1 MPSSDAQVAE
11 IKQTL
16 ELLLEKGA
24 VYELRALEVE
34 NGNWRSI
41 TVGGYFKNRQLMAE
55 AAAKLSGRADGVYF
69 TLNPTRPGLLARAA
83 NRVRPIVDGD
93 GTKDKEVSGR
103 RLLLVDVD
111 PVRDRG
117 ISSTDQEHQ
126 AALERAE
133 KVASWLSEQGWPP
146 PIVADS
152 GNGAHLLYRINLK
165 NNDATTLLVKRVLEA
180 LAARFNDDMVTI
192 DTACS
197 NASRISKLYGTLAAK
212 GDSIEE
218 RPHRMAAFVNV
229 PPESS
234 VISEELLEKV
244 ASRFTAA
251 QDPPREHTS
260 SAGGSWVERWLE
272 RYQVAV
278 KSVEPYK
285 GGRKF
290 ILNCCPFNSSH
301 VGTSAAIFEGSDP
314 KNNFGFRCQHQE
326 CEGKTGRD
334 VRQMFEPEAEVSDE
348 AEASVRY
355 NWPDALQPEAFH
367 GPAGDVVRIIE
378 PHSEAD
384 PAALLVQFLAG
395 FGSIAGR
402 SAYFLTD
409 GAQQFANFNVL
420 IVGQTAKGRKGTSW
434 SQSRRVLEMVDP
446 QWRKERNV
454 TGLSSGEGLI
464 WAVRD
469 AIREH
474 SPIREK
480 GRITGYQDIEA
491 DPGISDKRLLAF
503 EAEFARVLRVSER
516 EANTLTA
523 VIREAFD
530 TGDLNVLTKKQSARA
545 TGAHISI
552 IGQITRDELRCL
564 LTDTAIAGGFA
575 NRFAMV
581 CSRRSKLLP
590 EGGQLAEA
598 NFSRVIPALR
608 EAAKIASKIGQMR
621 RDKEARA
628 VWQEVYGELSEGKP
642 GMLGAVTS
650 RADTLTV
657 RLSMVYALLDSS
669 AFIRKE
675 HLLAALAVW
684 RYSADSARFI
694 FGDAVGNETA
704 DEIFRQLR
712 TRPDGMTR
720 TEIRD
725 LFKRNKKVMEINL
738 ALDVLQEHGMARVV
752 IDPPDSAGRP
762 TERWYALATFPGT
775 N

>member
-1 MPSSDAQVAE
+1 MLASDAQVAA
-11 IKQTL
+11 IRQTL

-34 NGNWRSI
+34 NGNWRSL
-41 TVGGYFKNRQLMAE
+41 TVGGYFDNQQLMAE
-55 AAAKLSGRADGVYF
+55 AAAKYSGRADGVYF
-69 TLNPTRPGLLARAA
+69 TLNPTHRGLLARAA
-83 NRVRPIVDGD
+83 NRVRTIDNGD
-93 GTKDKEVSGR
+93 GTKDHEVSRR

-111 PVRDRG
+111 AMRDRG
-117 ISSTDQEHQ
+117 ISATHEEHR
-126 AALERAE
+126 AAIERAWN
-133 KVASWLSEQGWPP
+133 VANWLMQQGWPA
-146 PIVADS
+146 PIIADS
-152 GNGAHLLYRINLK
+152 GNGCHLLYRIDLPNTDDVK
-165 NNDATTLLVKRVLEA
+165 QLVKRVLEA
-180 LAARFNDDMVTI
+180 LAAHFNDDTVTI
-192 DTACS
+192 DTACH
-197 NASRISKLYGTLAAK
+197 NASRITKLYGTLAAK
-212 GDSIEE
+212 GDDIPE
-218 RPHRMAAFVNV
+218 RPHRTAALLNV
-229 PPESS
+229 PPEWS
-234 VISEELLEKV
+234 VVSQELLEKV
-244 ASRFTAA
+244 AKQFTAP
-251 QDPPREHTS
+251 DPPNPHTS
-260 SAGGSWVERWLE
+260 SAGDSWLERWLE
-272 RYQVAV
+272 RYQIAV

-285 GGRKF
+285 GGRRF
-290 ILNCCPFNSSH
+290 ILKCCPFNPEH

-314 KNNFGFRCQHQE
+314 KDNFGFKCQHQE
-326 CEGKTGRD
+326 CKGKTGRD
-334 VRQMFEPEAEVSDE
+334 VRRMFEPEAEVSDE
-348 AEASVRY
+348 SEASVRY
-355 NWPDALQPEAFH
+355 NWPDPLQPEAFH
-367 GPAGDVVRIIE
+367 GPAGDVVRIIG

-402 SAYFLTD
+402 SAYFVTD

-530 TGDLNVLTKKQSARA
+530 SGDLNVLTKKQSARA

-590 EGGQLAEA
+590 EGGHLAEA
-598 NFSRVIPALR
+598 NFSQVIATLR
-608 EAAKIASKIGQMR
+608 EAAKSAARIGQMR
-621 RDKEARA
+621 RDEAARA
-628 VWQEVYGELSEGKP
+628 IWREVYGELSEGKP

-704 DEIFRQLR
+704 DEIRRQLR
-712 TRPDGMTR
+712 NRPDGMTR

-752 IDPPDSAGRP
+752 REGPESAGRP
-762 TERWYALATFPGT
+762 PERWYALATFPGT
-775 N
+775 T